1 MWSLDLG
8 LEWAVTKKAL
18 ILIVDDEPGPREALR
33 FLLRDEYKL
42 LFAENGKGALALL
55 GIHRPDLILLDIR
68 MPEMDGWDTL
78 REIRQMGITAPVI
91 IMTAFPDRFDQ
102 TKARALDVTEHF
114 IKPFDL
120 FDLQEK
126 IREALCG
133 GPGKEPAS

>member
-1 MWSLDLG
+1 VWSLDLG

-42 LFAENGKGALALL
+42 LFAENGK
-55 GIHRPDLILLDIR
+55 
-68 MPEMDGWDTL
+68 DTL